1 MTHAATQIT
10 QLVNEKDELPA
21 NGGPWGEGDE
31 PGTVSGRALQVR
43 VAVMDGY
50 GLHGDDAIDAI
61 RAFRA
66 TLHGFVSPKSRGAFA
81 LPASTGRSAGRLI
94 RALVRTVPGWGGV
107 PEPGRKM
114 QA

>member
-1 MTHAATQIT
+1 MKRAAMQIT
-10 QLVNEKDELPA
+10 QLVNEKDDLPA

-31 PGTVSGRALQVR
+31 PGAVSGRALQVR

-81 LPASTGRSAGRLI
+81 LPASVGRLI
-94 RALVRTVPGWGGV
+94 RALVRAVPGWGGV
-107 PEPGRKM
+107 PEPGREV

>member
-1 MTHAATQIT
+1 MTRAATQIT

-50 GLHGDDAIDAI
+50 GLHSDDAIDAI
-61 RAFRA
+61 RAI
-66 TLHGFVSPKSRGAFA
+66 LHGFVSSKSRGAFA
-81 LPASTGRSAGRLI
+81 LPASTGRSAGRLSP
-94 RALVRTVPGWGGV
+94 ALVSAVPGWGGV